1 MNRAQL
7 IGFGIASKR
16 PVRMHVAGSQGSP
29 PPYGSS
35 AWMRAHVQAGNRP
48 VGVVGGL
55 VIDHVAF
62 VGLAPAPAG
71 RRGVLC
77 KVIGG
82 SAEHPTVIQVTP
94 EELRRAVWTISRPG
108 ERQSGTGLA
117 IIGGQGIGSQGIGAD
132 EAKGPGATPWIAG
145 GILVGLAVA
154 LKAAEVKTGGASV
167 GARMGARS

>member
-1 MNRAQL
+1 
-7 IGFGIASKR
+7 
-16 PVRMHVAGSQGSP
+16 
-29 PPYGSS
+29 
-35 AWMRAHVQAGNRP
+35 MRAHVQAGNRP

-94 EELRRAVWTISRPG
+94 EELRQAVWTISRPS
-108 ERQSGTGLA
+108 ERPSGTGLA
-117 IIGGQGIGSQGIGAD
+117 IIGSQGIGVE
-132 EAKGPGATPWIAG
+132 EAGGPGATPWIAG
-145 GILVGLAVA
+145 GILVGLAVMI
-154 LKAAEVKTGGASV
+154 KAAEVK
-167 GARMGARS
+167 MGART

>member
-1 MNRAQL
+1 VNRAQL
-7 IGFGIASKR
+7 IGFGVASKR
-16 PVRMHVAGSQGSP
+16 PVRMHVAGVQGSP

-35 AWMRAHVQAGNRP
+35 EWMRAHVAAGNRP

-94 EELRRAVWTISRPG
+94 EELRQAVWTISRPG
-108 ERQSGTGLA
+108 ERPSGTGLA
-117 IIGGQGIGSQGIGAD
+117 IIGSQGIGV
-132 EAKGPGATPWIAG
+132 EEVGGPGATPWIAG
-145 GILVGLAVA
+145 GILVGLAVMI
-154 LKAAEVKTGGASV
+154 KAAEVK
-167 GARMGARS
+167 MGART

>member
-1 MNRAQL
+1 
-7 IGFGIASKR
+7 
-16 PVRMHVAGSQGSP
+16 
-29 PPYGSS
+29 
-35 AWMRAHVQAGNRP
+35 

-55 VIDHVAF
+55 VIDHVPF

-82 SAEHPTVIQVTP
+82 SPEHPTVIQVTP
-94 EELRRAVWTISRPG
+94 EELRRAVWTISRPARSG
-108 ERQSGTGLA
+108 AENGTGLA
-117 IIGGQGIGSQGIGAD
+117 IIGSQGIGSQGIGAA
-132 EAKGPGATPWIAG
+132 EESKGPGATPWIAG

-154 LKAAEVKTGGASV
+154 LKAAEVKAGGASA

>member
-1 MNRAQL
+1 
-7 IGFGIASKR
+7 
-16 PVRMHVAGSQGSP
+16 
-29 PPYGSS
+29 
-35 AWMRAHVQAGNRP
+35 MRAHVQAGNRP

-94 EELRRAVWTISRPG
+94 EELRQAVWTISRPG
-108 ERQSGTGLA
+108 ERPSGAGLA
-117 IIGGQGIGSQGIGAD
+117 IIGSQGIGV
-132 EAKGPGATPWIAG
+132 EEVGGPGATPWIAG
-145 GILVGLAVA
+145 GILVGLAVMI
-154 LKAAEVKTGGASV
+154 KAAEVK
-167 GARMGARS
+167 MGART